1 MSYIGAK
8 PAEQILSS
16 ADIQDGAISTVDL
29 ANGSIT
35 AAKMAS
41 AGAWGP
47 AGTVIQVVQGT
58 YSTQVITSSTS
69 LVDTGLTASIT
80 PKFSTSKIL
89 VMISQAGLNL
99 QTATTGINLQLIR
112 GSTSIYSF
120 GKYTLYTSATNMN
133 GGISGCYLDSP
144 ATTSSTTY
152 KTQFLRQDGSGS
164 VQAQGFSDTS
174 TITLMEI
181 AQ

>member
-1 MSYIGAK
+1 MSSVVISGDT
-8 PAEQILSS
+8 S
-16 ADIQDGAISTVDL
+16 GAITLAAPAVSGTNTITLPASTGTMVTSN
-29 ANGSIT
+29 A
-35 AAKMAS
+35 
-41 AGAWGP
+41 P
-47 AGTVIQVVQGT
+47 AVGNVIQVVQGT

-80 PKFSTSKIL
+80 PKFATSKIL
-89 VMISQAGLNL
+89 VFISQAGLNM
-99 QTATTGINLQLIR
+99 QTASTGINLQLIR

-120 GKYTLYTSATNMN
+120 GKYTLYTSTTNMN

>member
-1 MSYIGAK
+1 MPTI
-8 PAEQILSS
+8 I
-16 ADIQDGAISTVDL
+16 DGTAGITFPNSTVQ
-29 ANGSIT
+29 
-35 AAKMAS
+35 AS
-41 AGAWGP
+41 AGQ
-47 AGTVIQVVQGT
+47 VLQVVQGT
-58 YSTQVITSSTS
+58 YSTQVITTSTS

-80 PKFSTSKIL
+80 PKFATSKIL
-89 VMISQAGLNL
+89 VIISQAGLNI
-99 QTATTGINLQLIR
+99 QTATTGVNIQLIR

-120 GKYTLYTSATNMN
+120 GKYTFYSSSTNMN

-164 VQAQGFSDTS
+164 VQVQGFSETS